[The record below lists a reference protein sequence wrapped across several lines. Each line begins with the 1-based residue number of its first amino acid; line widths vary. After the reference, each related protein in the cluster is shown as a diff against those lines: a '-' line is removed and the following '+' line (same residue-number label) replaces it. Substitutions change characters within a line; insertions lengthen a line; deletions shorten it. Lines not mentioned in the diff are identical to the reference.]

1 MTPQKLL
8 RHVNRITD
16 SGKKKLLVVI
26 NPLCVYE
33 FGLSTQPYVEDNIE
47 WFTGDMR
54 RVVKVLSDHDIPSDF
69 LEQRDGKIDEPH
81 QVYSYQLDEIKR
93 RQMK

>member
-26 NPLCVYE
+26 NPLRVYE
-33 FGLSTQPYVEDNIE
+33 FGLSTQHMLRTTSSGSLGICGALLKFYQIMIFRQIFWNSV
-47 WFTGDMR
+47 M
-54 RVVKVLSDHDIPSDF
+54 VKLTNRTKCTVINWMKLSDD
-69 LEQRDGKIDEPH
+69 R
-81 QVYSYQLDEIKR
+81 
-93 RQMK
+93 

>member
-8 RHVNRITD
+8 RHVDRITD

-26 NPLCVYE
+26 NPLRVYE
-33 FGLSTQPYVEDNIE
+33 FGLSTQPYVEDDIE

-54 RVVKVLSDHDIPSDF
+54 RVVRVLSEHEIPSEF
-69 LEQRDGKIDEPH
+69 LEQQDGKVDAPH
-81 QVYSYQLDEIKR
+81 QIYSRQLDEIKR
-93 RQMK
+93 RQIK